1 MWSGKTLDIN
11 FRVPYVCVQMHLHT
25 HVSMHGEGQ
34 ERGREHL
41 WEDRREDERGRKGRE
56 GKRLARADL
65 NRKDLG
71 HYK

>member
-1 MWSGKTLDIN
+1 
-11 FRVPYVCVQMHLHT
+11 
-25 HVSMHGEGQ
+25 
-34 ERGREHL
+34 L